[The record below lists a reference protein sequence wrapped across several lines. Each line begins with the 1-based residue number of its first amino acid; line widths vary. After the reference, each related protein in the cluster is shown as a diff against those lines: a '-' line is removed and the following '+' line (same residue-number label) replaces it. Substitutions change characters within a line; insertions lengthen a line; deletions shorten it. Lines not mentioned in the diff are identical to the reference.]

1 MGWRCA
7 RNIDIICNQETSRLS
22 NRMQSKRATLNAGT
36 GDETPYYLPFA
47 AAKWQQGVAQKKL
60 ASCSLSGR
68 CKNVVCAS
76 ASSIAKRGVD
86 ELAAVRGGDNM
97 MGR

>member
-1 MGWRCA
+1 M
-7 RNIDIICNQETSRLS
+7 
-22 NRMQSKRATLNAGT
+22 
-36 GDETPYYLPFA
+36 FA
-47 AAKWQQGVAQKKL
+47 I
-60 ASCSLSGR
+60 GR
-68 CKNVVCAS
+68 CKNKNVVCAS